1 MPEQLLDRTYVVTVF
16 QKVCRKRMSKCV
28 AARQFVD
35 SGSADRFFDSSLEY
49 RLVEMVPAAFAGYAV
64 AVNTGGGKY
73 PLQPSS
79 RDALGYFRAR
89 ASGSST

>member
-1 MPEQLLDRTYVVTVF
+1 MPEQFLDRAYVVTVF
-16 QKVCRKRMSKCV
+16 QKVCCKRMSKCV

-35 SGSADRFFDSSLEY
+35 SGSADRFFDGSLEY

-73 PLQPSS
+73 PLPAQLP
-79 RDALGYFRAR
+79 
-89 ASGSST
+89 